1 MTKKEA
7 RINII
12 SSCICRDCFE
22 IAKRELMSHTCK
34 IELFYQAISPF
45 SIYARA
51 DDELQ
56 KITEN
61 DLVYGTPWMKR
72 LILAD
77 FRKNPFDSIEPRMDT
92 FLLLDLSDFARS
104 LYRLYSDD
112 SAYIINT
119 DMVSKNT
126 ELIKKHVKST
136 IYPWELPKEYIE
148 KCIDSFVYDLTKRY
162 APSKTIL
169 CKVHHVSKYVSRDG
183 RISSFTDTLIN
194 KYNEFIDS
202 CTEYFIKAYEKIET
216 GLHIIEM
223 PKNVL
228 AYELHKWGNS
238 SRHYCNEY
246 YEYLLSSIDV
256 CMCEYERE
264 TERAMLDI
272 LLSRCERDFDRI
284 YMLASQKERDEKITA
299 IQNSNNAKI
308 LALIKERDAKATE
321 NKVLKKEIEG
331 IRASKSYKIGRFFTY
346 IPRKLRGKRNKK

>member
-1 MTKKEA
+1 MLKKEVSV
-7 RINII
+7 NII

-45 SIYARA
+45 SIYARV

-112 SAYIINT
+112 FAYIINT

-126 ELIKKHVKST
+126 ELIKKHVKCT
-136 IYPWELPKEYIE
+136 ISPWELPNEYIE

-169 CKVHHVSKYVSRDG
+169 CKIHHVGKYISKDG
-183 RISSFTDTLIN
+183 HIGSFTTPID

-202 CTEYFIKAYEKIET
+202 CTEYFIKAYEKIST

-238 SRHYCNEY
+238 SRHYCDEY
-246 YEYLLSSIDV
+246 YEYLLSSIDI
-256 CMCEYERE
+256 CMCGYEKD
-264 TERAMLDI
+264 TEMAMLDI
-272 LLSRCERDFDRI
+272 LLNRCERDFDRI
-284 YMLASQKERDEKITA
+284 YKVASQKERCEKDIATA
-299 IQNSNNAKI
+299 RSKDAEISALTKEKNART
-308 LALIKERDAKATE
+308 AE
-321 NKVLKKEIEG
+321 NKALKKELEDIK
-331 IRASKSYKIGRFFTY
+331 ASKSYKIGRFFTY
-346 IPRKLRGKRNKK
+346 IPRKLRDKRNKK